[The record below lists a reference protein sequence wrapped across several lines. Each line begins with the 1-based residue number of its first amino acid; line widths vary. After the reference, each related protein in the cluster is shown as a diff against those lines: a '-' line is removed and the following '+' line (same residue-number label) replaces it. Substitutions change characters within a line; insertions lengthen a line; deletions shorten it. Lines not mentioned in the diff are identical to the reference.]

1 MARVQAGYNVP
12 TNINRIDTPR
22 RIYALNSRYK
32 RRLKKVCKTCGWQVR
47 IKRAR
52 EEIYISKLFSDTK
65 YGGTKKALT
74 AAKLFLKE
82 KLTQVPA
89 PLKPNCCCI
98 KPMRREHHTTMI
110 PGVRL
115 HWSPKIGRKVK
126 QLYVVVYWTDTNK
139 KFQPSTYIGTD
150 KTTTPQKIVDAVNRA
165 RDKRIKMIKK
175 IDPTFRASKQHFP
188 IFTLSMAEQFL
199 KTGYVTRGE

>member
-32 RRLKKVCKTCGWQVR
+32 RRLKKVCHTCGWQVR
-47 IKRAR
+47 IIRKRAG
-52 EEIYISKLFSDTK
+52 IYIYKLFSDRK

-89 PLKPNCCCI
+89 PSKPNYYHT

-126 QLYVVVYWTDTNK
+126 QLHVRVYWSDAGIR
-139 KFQPSTYIGTD
+139 FQPSTYIGTD
-150 KTTTPQKIVDAVNRA
+150 KTITPQKIVDAVNDA
-165 RDKRIKMIKK
+165 RDKRIKMIKT
-175 IDPTFRASKQHFP
+175 IDPTFRASKQLFP

-199 KTGYVTRGE
+199 KTGYVTKEE